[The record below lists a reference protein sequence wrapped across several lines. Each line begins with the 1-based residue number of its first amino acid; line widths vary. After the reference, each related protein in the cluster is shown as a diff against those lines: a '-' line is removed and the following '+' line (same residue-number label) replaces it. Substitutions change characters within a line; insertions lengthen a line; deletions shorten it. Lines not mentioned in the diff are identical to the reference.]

1 MGRDLHLVRQL
12 PVFGLLAVAL
22 AWAGLAVAQSWPQV
36 QPLDVLPP
44 AAVALLALA
53 LLAQGLSRGRGNGRG
68 AALAE
73 VRGEAEALE
82 AVLARIEAGL
92 DVVAARTNALA
103 AELHGRG
110 PALGGQVAAL
120 ARHAETVAGAGER
133 LQAAIVPVLAQL
145 EASGGQVRDMEATL
159 TALAARSAAVAEG
172 ETRLHDLARALEAE
186 LGRAQQGL
194 ADIETAAERLAGPL
208 GTIRAAVDATEA
220 RERSSLARDANALM
234 TRLGSDTAE
243 LAGLLAL
250 PVPEAVWQAWL
261 RGDRTALPRSV
272 RALLGEA
279 DQRMLARHLAHDP
292 AFRTAA
298 LRFLDGFEAMVARL
312 LGDRDGEALAAT
324 MLSGDFG
331 ALYVRLGE
339 AAGRL
344 PDQA

>member
-133 LQAAIVPVLAQL
+133 LQAAIVPVLA
-145 EASGGQVRDMEATL
+145 
-159 TALAARSAAVAEG
+159 
-172 ETRLHDLARALEAE
+172 
-186 LGRAQQGL
+186 
-194 ADIETAAERLAGPL
+194 
-208 GTIRAAVDATEA
+208 
-220 RERSSLARDANALM
+220 
-234 TRLGSDTAE
+234 
-243 LAGLLAL
+243 
-250 PVPEAVWQAWL
+250 
-261 RGDRTALPRSV
+261 
-272 RALLGEA
+272 
-279 DQRMLARHLAHDP
+279 
-292 AFRTAA
+292 
-298 LRFLDGFEAMVARL
+298 
-312 LGDRDGEALAAT
+312 
-324 MLSGDFG
+324 
-331 ALYVRLGE
+331 
-339 AAGRL
+339 
-344 PDQA
+344 